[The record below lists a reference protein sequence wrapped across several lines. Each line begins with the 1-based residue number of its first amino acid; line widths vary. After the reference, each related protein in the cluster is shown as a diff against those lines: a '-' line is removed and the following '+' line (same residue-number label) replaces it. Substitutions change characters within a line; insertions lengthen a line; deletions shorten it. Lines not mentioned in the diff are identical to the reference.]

1 MFFLIYYKYIDIIFG
16 LCSWLLLEP
25 VIDQQLVIWDPFETS
40 SEPIHLS
47 GFLFIFQEVP
57 ASGCFLFFG
66 FESKGISL
74 IFCVFWKR
82 FWKCGGTLELL
93 LILTIRSALNAPM
106 FQRPASKSRYVFCF
120 CFFYDIYIIRI
131 FWYPFGF
138 FRYICIHT
146 HIYIYIYMAWIKE
159 GGNK

>member
-1 MFFLIYYKYIDIIFG
+1 MLLDIIGACTWPAARDLGSLWNSLWANSFFWVFVYFSRG
-16 LCSWLLLEP
+16 
-25 VIDQQLVIWDPFETS
+25 S
-40 SEPIHLS
+40 S
-47 GFLFIFQEVP
+47 FWVFF
-57 ASGCFLFFG
+57 CFLG
-66 FESKGISL
+66 FESKGNSL
-74 IFCVFWKR
+74 TFCVFWKR

-93 LILTIRSALNAPM
+93 LILTIRSALSAPM

-146 HIYIYIYMAWIKE
+146 HIYIYTWHELRKVEISKW
-159 GGNK
+159 